1 MCPGVELEGW
11 LRWFAHP
18 FVVLSAGGLA
28 QYSPFAPGSSEAEG
42 GLYVFVS
49 FWSRICL
56 NLTCAVILSHIVS
69 LYLLSLGEVCSSAR
83 FLTLKQRVPDLKPVS
98 LPYSPPGY
106 FIIMY

>member
-18 FVVLSAGGLA
+18 CVVLSAGGLA

-56 NLTCAVILSHIVS
+56 NLTCAVIFV
-69 LYLLSLGEVCSSAR
+69 
-83 FLTLKQRVPDLKPVS
+83 
-98 LPYSPPGY
+98 PYSFFVS
-106 FIIMY
+106 FISRRGVFKCQIFDTEAKGSRS